1 LDEGTDVDAP
11 RDDKTTRRPTGSLL
25 RRGGAFV
32 WAFVLLIVPL
42 GVFLLWPVGLAV
54 AKGFMRDGQFS
65 LFWVGEVLASPD
77 VTRYLLNGAALACVT
92 TAMCFLLAVPLAVLR
107 ARCSFRGQTLLGAA
121 VLLPLILPPFV
132 GALSMKQLLGR
143 FGVLNAA
150 LARMGWLEGAS
161 ELFGR
166 LDWFATS
173 GGSLPPDWLASG
185 FLGVAVLQTLHLFPI
200 LYLNASAALANIDPA
215 YSQASRNLGAG
226 RVRTFFS
233 ITLPL
238 MRPGLFAGGTLVFIW
253 SFTDIGTPLILGYR
267 ELVSVEIFDRL
278 TSATTTGWTFAL
290 VFVMLSASVS
300 MYVLGKFVFGRASR
314 VESSKATVQAE
325 PQRLG
330 LVGTPLAW
338 LAFGAVIGLAVLP
351 HIGVVLYALS
361 DSWPSDHILPASYS
375 LRHLT
380 AVIEHPKTFGSIVNS
395 LQYAGASTVIDVIFG
410 GIAAW
415 LIVRSRVLGRRGLDA
430 LVMLPLAVPGIILAA
445 GYVAMTVP
453 GSWLESIGPHGRPFG
468 ILVIAYSVRRLPF
481 VVRGISA
488 GLEQAPESLEEAA
501 RTLGA
506 GRFTTA
512 MRITV
517 PLIAANIIAGAVL
530 VFAFSMLEVSDSL
543 ILAQTAR
550 DYPIT
555 KQIYELSRSG
565 TPESAHH
572 AAALGVLG
580 MGLLASTMGLA
591 AALLGK
597 RLGAIFRA

>member
-1 LDEGTDVDAP
+1 MARAL
-11 RDDKTTRRPTGSLL
+11 
-25 RRGGAFV
+25 V
-32 WAFVLLIVPL
+32 WAVVLLGVPL
-42 GVFLLWPVGLAV
+42 GAFLLWPVGLAV
-54 AKGFMRDGQFS
+54 ARGFTRDDGPS
-65 LFWVGEVLASPD
+65 LYWIGEVCGNEMIREYLA
-77 VTRYLLNGAALACVT
+77 NGVALACLT
-92 TAMCFLLAVPLAVLR
+92 TGLCFVLAVPLAVLS
-107 ARCSFRGQTLLGAA
+107 ARCSFRGQGILGAA
-121 VLLPLILPPFV
+121 ILLPLILPPFV
-132 GALSMKQLLGR
+132 GALSMKQLLGQ

-150 LARMGWLEGAS
+150 LARVGLLETVREMCAHMGWFSA
-161 ELFGR
+161 
-166 LDWFATS
+166 AV
-173 GGSLPPDWLASG
+173 GSTRPPDWLDSG

-200 LYLNASAALANIDPA
+200 MYLNASAALANIDPA

-238 MRPGLFAGGTLVFIW
+238 MRPGLFAGGTIVFIW
-253 SFTDIGTPLILGYR
+253 SFTDIGTPLILNYR
-267 ELVSVEIFDRL
+267 ELLSVEIFDRL
-278 TSATTTGWTFAL
+278 SGASTTPWTFAL

-300 MYVLGKFVFGRASR
+300 MYVLGKFVFGRSAR

-325 PQRLG
+325 SRRLG

-338 LAFGAVIGLAVLP
+338 GLFGTVIILAVLP
-351 HIGVVLYALS
+351 HAGVVLYALA
-361 DSWPSDHILPASYS
+361 DSWPSDHILPASYT
-375 LRHLT
+375 LRHLES
-380 AVIEHPKTFGSIVNS
+380 VIDHPKTFGSIVNS
-395 LQYAGASTVIDVIFG
+395 LQYAGASTAIDVFLG
-410 GIAAW
+410 GLAAW
-415 LIVRSRVLGRRGLDA
+415 LIVRSRVFGRRGLDA

-453 GSWLESIGPHGRPFG
+453 GSRLEGIGPHGRPFG
-468 ILVIAYSVRRLPF
+468 ILVIAYSIRRLPF
-481 VVRGISA
+481 MVRGISA
-488 GLEQAPESLEEAA
+488 GLEQMPESFEEAA

-506 GRFTTA
+506 GRLAVVT
-512 MRITV
+512 RITV

-565 TPESAHH
+565 TAASAHQ

-580 MGLLASTMGLA
+580 MGLLAGTMGLA
-591 AALLGK
+591 ATLLGK